1 MPPKALRFP
10 VWLLGGTTRFPM
22 RSPGCPAKAGEL
34 SPARTDRPIRLR
46 YLVKVEEVV
55 PLPAALTAARKQR
68 VLALAG
74 RRNAGENLSTATCRA
89 GRFKLFL
96 GIAAESHLVRGLL
109 AGCPALC

>member
-1 MPPKALRFP
+1 MDLKASLLRAKWREIG
-10 VWLLGGTTRFPM
+10 VKYQR
-22 RSPGCPAKAGEL
+22 PAKAGEL

-96 GIAAESHLVRGLL
+96 GIAAESHLVRRLL